1 MPGYECGTAFCYQ
14 NEDVRRRPTVCWL
27 KFEDKAFKRML
38 ASGNLLQKKNRV
50 CRKRQLRTA
59 YIENHIL
66 MQKSD
71 NIIMFSWVSLILKLT
86 RWNAFFNPPPN
97 QTNSFRR
104 KFRKENMIIS
114 NLPD

>member
-1 MPGYECGTAFCYQ
+1 MEQFFVTRMKTS
-14 NEDVRRRPTVCWL
+14 EDVRRFASLNLKTRPLNVCWPL
-27 KFEDKAFKRML
+27 VTYCK
-38 ASGNLLQKKNRV
+38 KKNRV

-59 YIENHIL
+59 YVENHIL

-71 NIIMFSWVSLILKLT
+71 NIIMFSWFSLILKLT

-114 NLPD
+114 NLPY

>member
-1 MPGYECGTAFCYQ
+1 
-14 NEDVRRRPTVCWL
+14 
-27 KFEDKAFKRML
+27 ML

-59 YIENHIL
+59 YVENHIL

-71 NIIMFSWVSLILKLT
+71 NIIMFSWFSLILKLT

-114 NLPD
+114 NLPY